1 MTLLFVADHA
11 SAHVPPDIDLGI
23 PDAWLADHIAVD
35 IGTAALT
42 AALQA
47 QFAAPAVVAAVS
59 RLVIDLNRE
68 PERVDLIPVLSDG
81 RRIDGNVGLTPAERQ
96 RRIDTYFTPYHA
108 AVSAAIARHRPLL
121 IVSVHSFT
129 PALASRDEAR
139 PWPWPIGIL
148 YNHDDRAARTALAWL
163 SERQVNV
170 GDNLP
175 YSGRDL
181 NYTMNRHA
189 EANGIAYLGIE
200 IRQDLLA
207 DVDGI
212 AKWTARLAALIEHV
226 RLTLMAPV
234 GQDSDRSG
242 EAA

>member
-11 SAHVPPDIDLGI
+11 SAHVPPEIDLDI

-35 IGTAALT
+35 IGSAALT
-42 AALQA
+42 AALRA
-47 QFAAPAVVAAVS
+47 HFDAPAVVAAVS

-68 PERVDLIPVLSDG
+68 PERDDLIPVLSDG
-81 RRIDGNVGLTPAERQ
+81 RRIGGNVGLAATERQ
-96 RRIDTYFTPYHA
+96 RRIDIYFTPYHA
-108 AVSAAIARHRPLL
+108 SIRAAIERARPLL

-139 PWPWPIGIL
+139 PWPIGIL
-148 YNHDDRAARTALAWL
+148 YNRDDRAARTALAWL
-163 SERQVNV
+163 REHGINA

-189 EANGIAYLGIE
+189 EGNGIAYLGIE
-200 IRQDLLA
+200 VRQDLL
-207 DVDGI
+207 VDAGGI
-212 AKWTARLAALIEHV
+212 AAWAGRLAALIEHV
-226 RLTLMAPV
+226 RLTLGAPV

>member
-47 QFAAPAVVAAVS
+47 EFAAPAVVAAVS

-68 PERVDLIPVLSDG
+68 PERVDLIPICSDG
-81 RRIDGNVGLTPAERQ
+81 RRIDGNVGLTPTERQ
-96 RRIDTYFTPYHA
+96 RRIDTYFAPYHA
-108 AVSAAIARHRPLL
+108 AVGAAIARHRPLL

-129 PALASRDEAR
+129 PALASRDEPR
-139 PWPWPIGIL
+139 PWPIGIL

-163 SERQVNV
+163 DERGIHA

-207 DVDGI
+207 DADGI
-212 AKWTARLAALIEHV
+212 AAWAARLVALIAHV

>member
-68 PERVDLIPVLSDG
+68 PERVDLMPVLSDG

-139 PWPWPIGIL
+139 PWPIGIL
-148 YNHDDRAARTALAWL
+148 YNHDDRAARAALAWL

-207 DVDGI
+207 DADGI
-212 AKWTARLAALIEHV
+212 AAWTAQLAALIEHV

-242 EAA
+242 GAA